1 VDKYKNVLDSAVRE
15 VLGPCLYAKKP
26 WISQGTLS
34 IIDQCRKAMQLGDLD
49 KYRRLA
55 RPWRSLRH
63 DKQQWAEQITYSGEA
78 CGEIK
83 NSLAKSVN

>member
-1 VDKYKNVLDSAVRE
+1 
-15 VLGPCLYAKKP
+15 
-26 WISQGTLS
+26 
-34 IIDQCRKAMQLGDLD
+34 MQLGDLD